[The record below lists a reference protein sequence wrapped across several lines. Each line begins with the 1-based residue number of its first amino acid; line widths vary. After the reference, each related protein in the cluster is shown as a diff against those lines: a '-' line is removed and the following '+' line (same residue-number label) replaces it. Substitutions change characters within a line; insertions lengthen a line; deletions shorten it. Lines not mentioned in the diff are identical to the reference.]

1 MLVSPSGAFIQ
12 RGGNMICADK
22 EITVFHY
29 NKDTVTKEY
38 YGNVSVFSEVKASV
52 SDIENTSSSEIV
64 VRIPSNQEIC
74 VDIGDRIILRK
85 IYDEEIPYE
94 ETYTVYSIKNNIRG
108 SRGVRH
114 YCLKC
119 R

>member
-1 MLVSPSGAFIQ
+1 
-12 RGGNMICADK
+12 MICADK

-29 NKDTVTKEY
+29 NKDRLTKEY
-38 YGNVSVFSEVKASV
+38 FGKVSVFSEVKASV
-52 SDIENTSSSEIV
+52 SDINNTSVSEIT
-64 VRIPSNQEIC
+64 VRIPINQEIC
-74 VDIGDRIILRK
+74 VDIGDRIALRK
-85 IYDEEIPYE
+85 VYDEEIPYE

-108 SRGVRH
+108 SEGVRH

>member
-1 MLVSPSGAFIQ
+1 
-12 RGGNMICADK
+12 MICADK

-29 NKDTVTKEY
+29 NKDSVTKEY
-38 YGNVSVFSEVKASV
+38 FGKVSVFSEVKASV
-52 SDIENTSSSEIV
+52 SDIDNTSVSEII
-64 VRIPSNQEIC
+64 VRIPISQEIC
-74 VDIGDRIILRK
+74 VDVGDRIALRK
-85 IYDEEIPYE
+85 VYDEEIPYE

-108 SRGVRH
+108 SEGVRH

>member
-1 MLVSPSGAFIQ
+1 
-12 RGGNMICADK
+12 MICADK

-29 NKDTVTKEY
+29 NKDSITKEHF
-38 YGNVSVFSEVKASV
+38 GKVSVFSDVKASV
-52 SDIENTSSSEIV
+52 SDVENISVSEIV
-64 VRIPSNQEIC
+64 VRIPTNQEIC
-74 VDIGDRIILRK
+74 VDIGDRIALRK
-85 IYDEEIPYE
+85 VFNEEIPYE

-108 SRGVRH
+108 TMGVRH